1 MGIILEKTDI
11 TMIFRN
17 HQMYD
22 ARMISGSKSGYRGRY
37 PKNDVVFNANIFTPS
52 NGRVW
57 YGDLDIT
64 FDNKVLQEICNE
76 IGEEMIVVSEMFGR
90 FGAENRPYEEIFKNA
105 HVKFTPNS
113 KTYNARVYGGI
124 EGVTIDNMT
133 IITSK
138 GIDWVKKKIKRKYGR
153 NK

>member
-90 FGAENRPYEEIFKNA
+90 FGAENRPYEEIFKNT

-113 KTYNARVYGGI
+113 KTYDARVYGGI